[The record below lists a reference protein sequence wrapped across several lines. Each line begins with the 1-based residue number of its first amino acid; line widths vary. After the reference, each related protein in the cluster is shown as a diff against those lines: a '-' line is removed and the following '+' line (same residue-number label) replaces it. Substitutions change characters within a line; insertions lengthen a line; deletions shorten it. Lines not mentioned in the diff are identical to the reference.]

1 MSNINAKFNT
11 KLSLESIEEYQE
23 FLKKYKE
30 KIPKAVENIVT
41 KVSKVGLQDNYKST
55 EVIPT
60 KNEGNMITGGIRT
73 TDTKDT
79 YREFGTGMVGKES
92 PHIPEILALANWKYY
107 VPSEYKATVNGVK
120 GWFTSKDEFGEGKGF
135 VTGIPAEKKFYN
147 AMKNMEDSFKTI
159 AIEEFKKISR
169 K

>member
-1 MSNINAKFNT
+1 MANMNINAKFNT
-11 KLSLESIEEYQE
+11 RLSLKSIEEYQE
-23 FLKKYKE
+23 FLKNYRE

-60 KNEGNMITGGIRT
+60 KNEGNVITGGIRT

-79 YREFGTGMVGKES
+79 YREFGTGQMGKDFPHVSDVLAQVG
-92 PHIPEILALANWKYY
+92 WKYD
-107 VPSEYKATVNGVK
+107 VNKHGEK
-120 GWFTSKDEFGEGKGF
+120 GWIYPKGDGTFGWTKG
-135 VTGIPAEKKFYN
+135 ISAQKKFYN
-147 AMKNMEDSFKTI
+147 AMKNMEDSFKDI
-159 AIEEFKKISR
+159 AVEEFKRISR

>member
-11 KLSLESIEEYQE
+11 KLSLKSIEEYQE

-55 EVIPT
+55 EIIPT
-60 KNEGNMITGGIRT
+60 KNEGNVITGGIKT
-73 TDTKDT
+73 TDVKDT
-79 YREFGTGMVGKES
+79 YKEFGTGIIGNQN
-92 PHIPEILALANWKYY
+92 PHISDILSQIGWKYD
-107 VPSEYKATVNGVK
+107 VNEHGEK
-120 GWFTSKDEFGEGKGF
+120 GWIYPKEDGTFGWTKG
-135 VTGIPAEKKFYN
+135 ISSQKKFYN
-147 AMKNMEDSFKTI
+147 AMKNMEDSFQTI
-159 AIEEFKKISR
+159 AIEEFKRISR

>member
-11 KLSLESIEEYQE
+11 RLSLESIEEYKE
-23 FLKKYKE
+23 FLKKYRE

-55 EVIPT
+55 KVIPT
-60 KNEGNMITGGIRT
+60 KNEGNVITGGIKT
-73 TDTKDT
+73 TDVKDT
-79 YREFGTGMVGKES
+79 YREFGTGVVGS
-92 PHIPEILALANWKYY
+92 QNPHIADVLAQIGWKYD
-107 VPSEYKATVNGVK
+107 VNEHGEK
-120 GWFTSKDEFGEGKGF
+120 GWIYPKEDGTYGWTKG
-135 VTGIPAEKKFYN
+135 ISAQKKFYN

-159 AIEEFKKISR
+159 AIEEFRKISR

>member
-1 MSNINAKFNT
+1 MANMNINAKFNT
-11 KLSLESIEEYQE
+11 RLSLKSIEEYQD
-23 FLKKYKE
+23 FLKNYKE
-30 KIPKAVENIVT
+30 KLPKAVENIVT

-60 KNEGNMITGGIRT
+60 KNEGNVITGGIKT

-79 YREFGTGMVGKES
+79 YREFGTGIVGS
-92 PHIPEILALANWKYY
+92 QNPHISDILSQIGWKYD
-107 VPSEYKATVNGVK
+107 VNEHGEK
-120 GWFTSKDEFGEGKGF
+120 GWIYPKEDGTYGWTKG
-135 VTGIPAEKKFYN
+135 ISAQKKFYN

-159 AIEEFKKISR
+159 AIDEFRRISR